1 MTSTKEHKRMYMR
14 EYRQKN
20 LERLLAANRAY
31 YWANREKMLAYGK
44 KYREEQ
50 KAKMTEK
57 DLEEQRLYHRVM
69 NKIYNEKKKE
79 SKQR

>member
-44 KYREEQ
+44 KYRE
-50 KAKMTEK
+50 
-57 DLEEQRLYHRVM
+57 
-69 NKIYNEKKKE
+69 
-79 SKQR
+79 

>member
-44 KYREEQ
+44 KYREAQ

-57 DLEEQRLYHRVM
+57 ELEEQRLYHRIM

>member
-44 KYREEQ
+44 KYREAQ

-57 DLEEQRLYHRVM
+57 DLEEQRLYHRTMYHVY
-69 NKIYNEKKKE
+69 KEKKKE
-79 SKQR
+79 SAQC